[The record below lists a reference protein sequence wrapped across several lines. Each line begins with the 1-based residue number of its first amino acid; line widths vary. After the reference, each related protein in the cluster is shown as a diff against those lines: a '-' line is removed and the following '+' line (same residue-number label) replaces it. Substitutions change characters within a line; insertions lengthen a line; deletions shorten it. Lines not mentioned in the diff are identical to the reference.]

1 MNNDE
6 EFLRLWLERVNS
18 LADPEAHSNVRRIN
32 NEGGEENARQKRP
45 AESKSDG
52 KKSRVKRQCA
62 TKSSEKSPDELLAK
76 EMKRELIRTKIE
88 ELKAV
93 TPNCPQTDIN
103 GILDCTIE
111 YVRHLQLA
119 ILFIALHEYVRNNK
133 M

>member
-62 TKSSEKSPDELLAK
+62 TKSPDELLAK
-76 EMKRELIRTKIE
+76 EMKRELIRTKLE

-93 TPNCPQTDIN
+93 TPNCPQTDVN
-103 GILDCTIE
+103 AMLDCTIE

-119 ILFIALHEYVRNNK
+119 ILFIAFHEYVRNTK